1 MEEKEQLI
9 SAINGSAAIVS
20 KLDVIEDKISA
31 AEENIEKVK
40 PKLIMHIIAVIGA
53 ILVPK
58 GVPYTQC
65 GLIIVGIYA
74 CAWAYVILT
83 KKKLA
88 SLQAEYQTA
97 QNDPSISWVPV
108 DYRDSFSISK
118 IAEYIRN
125 NRADTLRECI
135 NMLETEMHQNRVENA
150 ALIGALYGK

>member
-20 KLDVIEDKISA
+20 RLDAIEDKINA

-53 ILVPK
+53 MLVTM
-58 GVPYTQC
+58 GAPYTPC

-74 CAWAYVILT
+74 CAWIYVISS
-83 KKKLA
+83 KKKLN
-88 SLQAEYQTA
+88 LLNEEYKVA
-97 QNDPSISWVPV
+97 RNDPSVAWVPA
-108 DYRDSFSISK
+108 DYRDSYSITK

-125 NRADTLRECI
+125 DRADTLRECI